1 MTLWPAAMCMAILLA
16 ASKQSIPAE
25 RSIQSGAR
33 PVSENAGLVSENAGL
48 KVPNRQSWPSQGSAK
63 AGGPANPLFLR
74 LIEEGIPVD
83 GEGKLRVR
91 LPEPTMPNGL
101 SEAEQQKILA
111 QAAGRR
117 PLEEFLRNA
126 VVAPFAMEIV
136 DVALPEAPEPLRRVD
151 VCYVAYGQLEQLFSE
166 AFLEHLLHQAGAQ
179 RKSRYPTGRHL
190 LSAEEW
196 TKRNLFLPSD
206 TECHKERYFF
216 TSVALF
222 DRVLLRTT
230 QHVVI
235 TRSEESLVAAAA
247 LAPAFG
253 QDKEY
258 PNQWQPIQLDEQGRV
273 ALGPARPYFASASYT
288 KVTRLHRPTGAL
300 FIEHHHLF
308 AEPNDWFGGKNF
320 LRSKLPLAVQEAV
333 RKLRWQ
339 LRTPAPPPS
348 VPSPEK

>member
-1 MTLWPAAMCMAILLA
+1 MNLWRAVVFAAAIGA
-16 ASKQSIPAE
+16 ASGGGGLVGRA
-25 RSIQSGAR
+25 GDLGGG
-33 PVSENAGLVSENAGL
+33 PVSENAGHE
-48 KVPNRQSWPSQGSAK
+48 VPNQQPPPFQGSPQAV
-63 AGGPANPLFLR
+63 GSHNPLFLR

-83 GEGKLRVR
+83 GGGKLRVR
-91 LPEPTMPNGL
+91 LPKPTMPDGL

-117 PLEEFLRNA
+117 PVEEFLRNA
-126 VVAPFAMEIV
+126 VVAPFTMEIV
-136 DVALPEAPEPLRRVD
+136 DVALPGALEPLRRVD
-151 VCYVAYGQLEQLFSE
+151 VCYVAYGQLEQMFSE

-179 RKSRYPTGRHL
+179 RKSRYPTGRRL
-190 LSAEEW
+190 LSPEELA
-196 TKRNLFLPSD
+196 KRSLILPPD
-206 TECHKERYFF
+206 DECRKERYIF

-230 QHVVI
+230 QHVVVS
-235 TRSEESLVAAAA
+235 RSEESLVVAAA

-258 PNQWQPIQLDEQGRV
+258 PNQWQPIQVDEQGRV
-273 ALGPARPYFASASYT
+273 TLGPPRPYFASASYT
-288 KVTRLHRPTGAL
+288 KVTRLHRPSGAL

-308 AEPNDWFGGKNF
+308 AEPNDWFDGKNF

-339 LRTPAPPPS
+339 LRSPTPPQT
-348 VPSPEK
+348 VPTTEK